1 MTKQLYLIRHGESQ
15 AQTGG
20 SDDQINPP
28 LSKLGER
35 QARALRE
42 RLAGVEV
49 DRVLLSPLNRAWN
62 TYLLSGFKI
71 DRDKVFFEKRFIES
85 DWGIE
90 GFYQHLRC
98 DDLPDI
104 AHQDP
109 TDNHLLPG
117 MQRVSLL
124 CDELIASDVQ
134 RYMLFGHW
142 AIISDFFKAF
152 FGCPQIHTRVENT
165 SVTLL
170 EIDESGNRVIQYVND
185 QRHLWEG
192 APGI

>member
-1 MTKQLYLIRHGESQ
+1 MPKKIYLIRHGESQ

-20 SDDQINPP
+20 ARDDINPP
-28 LSKLGER
+28 LSELGER
-35 QARALRE
+35 QARALRK

-62 TYLLSGFKI
+62 TYLLSEFKI
-71 DRDKVFFEKRFIES
+71 HRNNVFFEKRFTES
-85 DWGIE
+85 DWGID

-98 DDLPDI
+98 DNLPDI

-109 TDNHLLPG
+109 TDNHLLPA
-117 MQRVSLL
+117 MQRVSSL
-124 CDELIASDVQ
+124 CEELVSSDVK

-152 FGCPQIHTRVENT
+152 FGCTQIHTRVENT

-170 EIDESGNRVIQYVND
+170 EIDENGNRVIQYVND
-185 QRHLWEG
+185 QRHLS
-192 APGI
+192 GI